1 MSRSKRTLTFCATYR
16 FVAAVCL
23 QADVLP
29 HLACLSKIFQKSNVN
44 FLHIKEQV
52 PVTIQSLRSIKETAQ
67 MPLPGSFLSQLQ
79 QDLDDPQRLGAF
91 NIKHEEERNRRG
103 QDSSEIFSPGNFS
116 LNMRR
121 RSCKNGSHLRIM
133 LSLGHAFKNKTREEL
148 LSLLESEFDE
158 WANLYPFLSLL
169 ASIALVIPISSVHC
183 ERDFSTMNRVKT
195 DLRNQLQGEHLSAC
209 LRISINGPQTEDF
222 PYERALEYFFRKP
235 TTTNR
240 L

>member
-1 MSRSKRTLTFCATYR
+1 MYCHTL
-16 FVAAVCL
+16 
-23 QADVLP
+23 
-29 HLACLSKIFQKSNVN
+29 HACPKYFKNVN

-103 QDSSEIFSPGNFS
+103 QDSSEIFWPGNFS

-148 LSLLESEFDE
+148 LSLLASEFDE

-169 ASIALVIPISSVHC
+169 ASIALLIPISSVHC
-183 ERDFSTMNRVKT
+183 EPGENRPEKSASRRT
-195 DLRNQLQGEHLSAC
+195 PLCLSKDLHKWTSNRGLS
-209 LRISINGPQTEDF
+209 I
-222 PYERALEYFFRKP
+222 
-235 TTTNR
+235 
-240 L
+240 

>member
-1 MSRSKRTLTFCATYR
+1 MYCHTL
-16 FVAAVCL
+16 
-23 QADVLP
+23 
-29 HLACLSKIFQKSNVN
+29 HACPKYFKNVN

-103 QDSSEIFSPGNFS
+103 QDSSEIFWPGNFP

-133 LSLGHAFKNKTREEL
+133 LSLGHAFKVGKIGGHDYNTHYMLIMFKYYFKNKTREEL
-148 LSLLESEFDE
+148 LSLLASEFDE

-169 ASIALVIPISSVHC
+169 ASIALLIPISSVHC
-183 ERDFSTMNRVKT
+183 EPGENRPEKSASRRT
-195 DLRNQLQGEHLSAC
+195 PLCLSKDLHKWTSNRGLS
-209 LRISINGPQTEDF
+209 I
-222 PYERALEYFFRKP
+222 
-235 TTTNR
+235 
-240 L
+240 